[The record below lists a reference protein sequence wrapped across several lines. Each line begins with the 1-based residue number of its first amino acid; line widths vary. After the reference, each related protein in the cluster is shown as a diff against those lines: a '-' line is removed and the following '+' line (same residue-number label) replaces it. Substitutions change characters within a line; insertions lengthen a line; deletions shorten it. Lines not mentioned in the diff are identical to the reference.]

1 MAGQDK
7 GGTGTRTSTGGR
19 AAGTRSQGTRRVSPA
34 VYRRRRLAVLVLMVL
49 ILGVL
54 GVGIWTAVVAVGSVA
69 QSPAPLSTAALGS
82 GSDPSSKA
90 TSTAGADPSAS
101 SAASAAGASADPT
114 ATPTATPTP
123 ACDQH
128 LITVSASTDKPSYAP
143 TEKPVFTLKVTN
155 GNPMPCEVNVGTTQ
169 MEFLVVSGTDRV
181 FSSKDCQASA
191 QDLPKTIAAG
201 ASETAN
207 FPWDRVR
214 STEGCKAVTTQPKP
228 GIYVMTA
235 SLGPVTSSKAVF
247 ELK

>member
-1 MAGQDK
+1 M
-7 GGTGTRTSTGGR
+7 
-19 AAGTRSQGTRRVSPA
+19 
-34 VYRRRRLAVLVLMVL
+34 LILMIL

-54 GVGIWTAVVAVGSVA
+54 GVGVWTAVVAAGSVA
-69 QSPAPLSTAALGS
+69 QSPALQSTGAASAPGA
-82 GSDPSSKA
+82 DPSPVA

-101 SAASAAGASADPT
+101 SAASVAGAS

-123 ACDQH
+123 VCDQH
-128 LITVSASTDKPSYAP
+128 LITVSASTDKASYAP

-214 STEGCKAVTTQPKP
+214 STEGCKAVTTQPRP